1 MKKLLLTSAL
11 IGAALAPI
19 AAQAQDYGHNREYR
33 GDRHEGRDRHED
45 RDQRYDRD
53 HRDGRDQRFD
63 HDRRDG
69 RHESWRDR
77 GRDGGYRNRGGWN
90 APFAYRSFGIGAVV
104 PGAYY
109 GSRYY
114 ENDWRSHR
122 LPAPRYG
129 YYRYV
134 RHYGDLL
141 LINTRN
147 GRVERVY
154 RGYYR

>member
-1 MKKLLLTSAL
+1 MKKLLLTGAL

-19 AAQAQDYGHNREYR
+19 AAQAQDYGHNR
-33 GDRHEGRDRHED
+33 GDRHEGRDQH
-45 RDQRYDRD
+45 YDRD
-53 HRDGRDQRFD
+53 HRDGRDQHYDRD
-63 HDRRDG
+63 HHDG
-69 RHESWRDR
+69 RHEGWRDR
-77 GRDGGYRNRGGWN
+77 GHDRARGGGYGNRGWN

-104 PGAYY
+104 PGGYY
-109 GSRYY
+109 ESRYY
-114 ENDWRSHR
+114 ENDCRRHR